1 MKRMSYLPQSRFI
14 LACAAAASLAG
25 CITAEDQRVLD
36 WYFQQGYSRAQVDHL
51 NAEAQC
57 KLLARNLVQIERC
70 KVR

>member
-14 LACAAAASLAG
+14 LAFAAVASLSG
-25 CITAEDQRVLD
+25 CITTEDQRVLD
-36 WYFQQGYSRAQVDHL
+36 WYFQQGYTRAQVDHL

>member
-1 MKRMSYLPQSRFI
+1 MRMLVFTLP
-14 LACAAAASLAG
+14 LLLAG
-25 CITAEDQRVLD
+25 CITNEDQRVLD
-36 WYFQQGYSRAQVDHL
+36 WYFQQGYTRAQVDHL

>member
-1 MKRMSYLPQSRFI
+1 MSYLPQSRFI
-14 LACAAAASLAG
+14 LMFAAVASLSG
-25 CITAEDQRVLD
+25 CITLEDQRTIDAIVS
-36 WYFQQGYSRAQVDHL
+36 QGYTRAQVDHL

>member
-1 MKRMSYLPQSRFI
+1 MSYQPPSRFI
-14 LACAAAASLAG
+14 LVCALVASLTG
-25 CITAEDQRVLD
+25 CITTEDQRVLD
-36 WYFQQGYSRAQVDHL
+36 WYFQQGYTRAQVDHL